1 MATTFSKND
10 LKRIGP
16 SLAAA
21 VLMIAAG
28 AGIAFT
34 LTQQLQAEKK
44 SYAAAQA
51 RRAEQQSL
59 LARVRDEEQEIK
71 YKIGRY
77 NTLARRGI
85 LGEEQRLDWIE
96 HIRRVRAERRL
107 FEIEYEIAPQQ
118 AIEDTILPAATGR
131 FEFRSS
137 SMRMKLPLLHEHDLL
152 DFLGDLGAAAPA
164 FLRTRE
170 CNVVRVPKDPNHKSG
185 PPPQL
190 AAECTIDWI
199 TIRDK
204 EAK

>member
-1 MATTFSKND
+1 MATAFSRDD

-28 AGIAFT
+28 AGIVYISA
-34 LTQQLQAEKK
+34 QQLQAEKK
-44 SYAAAQA
+44 SHAAAQA

-71 YKIGRY
+71 HKIGRY
-77 NTLARRGI
+77 NALARRGI

-96 HIRRVRAERRL
+96 RVRRVRAERRL

-118 AIEDTILPAATGR
+118 AIDDTILPAATGR
-131 FEFRSS
+131 YEFRSS
-137 SMRMKLPLLHEHDLL
+137 GMRMKLPLLHEYDLL
-152 DFLGDLGAAAPA
+152 NFLDALGAAAPA
-164 FLRTRE
+164 FVRARDCTL
-170 CNVVRVPKDPNHKSG
+170 VRVPKDPEHKSG

-190 AAECTIDWI
+190 AAECSIDWI